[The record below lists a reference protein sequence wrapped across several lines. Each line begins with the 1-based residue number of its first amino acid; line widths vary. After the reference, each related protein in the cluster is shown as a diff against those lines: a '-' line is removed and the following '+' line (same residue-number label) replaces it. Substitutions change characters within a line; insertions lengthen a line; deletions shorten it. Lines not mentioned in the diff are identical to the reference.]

1 MGAFKLVLSAF
12 ASIAVFSFYVSMVR
26 PVGWFD
32 AVIGLLLATL
42 TFLFIRYRL
51 F

>member
-1 MGAFKLVLSAF
+1 MGSLKLTLSIL

-32 AVIGLLLATL
+32 AVIGLILAIL
-42 TFLFIRYRL
+42 TFFVIRYR
-51 F
+51 